1 MTGKEKKGLQ
11 RAKASHEGLVLPRHR
26 VCACHSRWGGGVS
39 SYSIAGLLLCVCV
52 HERG

>member
-26 VCACHSRWGGGVS
+26 VCACHSRGGVS